1 MLNQNFE
8 LYLPTRVIFGAGKSK
23 TSGEV
28 IHSLGGRKVL
38 VVSDPGV
45 IEANLLDE
53 ILSSIESTGLDYTVF
68 SDVGHEASLT
78 QVQEGLNVLRAE
90 ECDILLSVGGGS
102 VMDTAKGIGCL
113 ANNPGNL
120 RDYEGPEKFKN
131 PPLPTVAVPTTAGS
145 GSELSFGAV
154 ISDDERNYKFSFRS
168 SMQIPKVA
176 LLDPELLKTT
186 PPGLAAAT
194 GMDAL
199 SHGLEAYVS
208 RWSNSMTD
216 AYCRQNFYLVGK
228 YLRRFVSDSADVEAA
243 SGMLLA
249 SSMGSMAFN
258 VARLGLVHAI
268 GHPLGAKFKLPHGVT
283 CALLMPHVME
293 FNRTACPGKFVD
305 IAIGLYGGAKKG
317 SAIKQPQAA
326 ITAVEGLMDDIGIR
340 ADFSSY
346 EINEEL
352 LSRIADETLSSGMQ
366 LTNPKDCNKNDI
378 LDILHGLFEKN

>member
-23 TSGEV
+23 TTGEV

-45 IEANLLDE
+45 IGANLLDG
-53 ILSSIESTGLDYTVF
+53 ILSSIEDAGLSYRVF
-68 SDVGHEASLT
+68 SDVGHEASLA
-78 QVQEGLNVLRAE
+78 QVQEGLNVLQAE
-90 ECDILLSVGGGS
+90 ESDILLSVGGGS

-113 ANNPGNL
+113 ATNPGDL

-154 ISDDERNYKFSFRS
+154 ISDDERKYKFSFRS

-186 PPGLAAAT
+186 PPKLAAAT

-208 RWSNSMTD
+208 KWSNFMTD

-228 YLRRFVSDSADVEAA
+228 YLRRFVSDPSDVEAA

-249 SSMGSMAFN
+249 SSMGPMAFN

-268 GHPLGAKFKLPHGVT
+268 GHPLGAKFKLPHGIT
-283 CALLMPHVME
+283 CALLMPHVMK
-293 FNRTACPGKFVD
+293 FNQDACPDKFID
-305 IAIGLYGGAKKG
+305 IAIGLEGAPKEG
-317 SAIKQPQAA
+317 SATVDAQSA
-326 ITAVEGLMDDIGIR
+326 IRAVERLMDDIGVR

-346 EINEEL
+346 DITDEL

-366 LTNPKDCNKNDI
+366 MTNPIECDKNDI
-378 LDILHGLFEKN
+378 LVILYGLFKKN

>member
-168 SMQIPKVA
+168 SIMRVMPSAITLLPYQFLYSFWGNQRFIPDF
-176 LLDPELLKTT
+176 LLQLHKPTDQSLRTRRTT
-186 PPGLAAAT
+186 RYIYIHRNNFIYTFDHMITMLPIRSTAVCT
-194 GMDAL
+194 RTHRDHISWL
-199 SHGLEAYVS
+199 SHLFIQSTHTV
-208 RWSNSMTD
+208 
-216 AYCRQNFYLVGK
+216 C
-228 YLRRFVSDSADVEAA
+228 
-243 SGMLLA
+243 
-249 SSMGSMAFN
+249 
-258 VARLGLVHAI
+258 H
-268 GHPLGAKFKLPHGVT
+268 FKCDCTG
-283 CALLMPHVME
+283 
-293 FNRTACPGKFVD
+293 
-305 IAIGLYGGAKKG
+305 
-317 SAIKQPQAA
+317 
-326 ITAVEGLMDDIGIR
+326 
-340 ADFSSY
+340 
-346 EINEEL
+346 NEHY
-352 LSRIADETLSSGMQ
+352 I
-366 LTNPKDCNKNDI
+366 
-378 LDILHGLFEKN
+378 